1 MYKLGFASISLSGVS
16 SFLALFI
23 FLLICV
29 IAAFL
34 ALSYHVASIQ
44 LERLEI
50 ANKRL
55 HRENELLKKEY
66 DFYHEKFYVA
76 DFQLRM
82 KSRELEEL
90 KGASQNSEDTEEIR
104 IDV

>member
-29 IAAFL
+29 MAAFL
-34 ALSYHVASIQ
+34 ALSYHVASTQ

-55 HRENELLKKEY
+55 HKENETVKKERDIY
-66 DFYHEKFYVA
+66 YEKFYVA

-90 KGASQNSEDTEEIR
+90 KEASQNSEDTEEIR

>member
-29 IAAFL
+29 MAAFL

-55 HRENELLKKEY
+55 HRENELVKKERDKY
-66 DFYHEKFYVA
+66 YEKFYIA
-76 DFQLRM
+76 DFQLKM
-82 KSRELEEL
+82 KSQELEEL
-90 KGASQNSEDTEEIR
+90 KEASRNSEDTEEISK
-104 IDV
+104 DV

>member
-16 SFLALFI
+16 SFFALFI

-29 IAAFL
+29 MAAFL
-34 ALSYHVASIQ
+34 ALSHHVASTQ

-55 HRENELLKKEY
+55 HKENETVKKERDIY
-66 DFYHEKFYVA
+66 YEKFYIA

-90 KGASQNSEDTEEIR
+90 KGASQNSEDTEEISKY
-104 IDV
+104 V